1 MKSVMQHSFANV
13 PNVEIPRSSFDRSFA
28 HKTTFDA
35 GYLVPILLDEA
46 LPGDSVNYSIDAF
59 ARLATPINPI
69 MDNMKLDYHFW
80 SVPLRTIWDNFVKM
94 MGEQENPSDS
104 IDYVTPK
111 LAIAAPPASESLND
125 YFGLPTT
132 AISAPHSLFHRAYAR
147 IWNQWYR
154 DENLQDSVP
163 EPHDDGPD
171 SDSDFELLRRG
182 KRKDYFTS
190 CLPWPQKQDSPVLL
204 PLGER
209 ADVKGIGVANNTGYV
224 GGGFPIY
231 QTGETGTVLYDPAK
245 PIDTAGGGIG
255 YIEGDGTGFPNIYA
269 DLSTATAAS
278 INELRQAFQVQ
289 RLLERDARGGTRY
302 TELVRSHFGVTS
314 PDARLQRPE
323 YLGGGTANLIISPIA
338 QTSQTDTTPQA
349 NLSAIGTSSASGIGF
364 TKSFTEHC
372 VIIGLVSARADLTYQ
387 QGLPRM
393 FTRSSR
399 YDFFWPTLAHLGEQ
413 AVLNSEIYFQA
424 AAADDEVFGYQERF
438 AEYRFKN
445 SMITGKFRSTDAAT
459 LDSWHLSQEF
469 TSLPLLNDTF
479 IQDDP
484 PVDRVIAVPA
494 EPHFIFDSFQSMR
507 CARPMPLY
515 GVPGL
520 IDHF

>member
-1 MKSVMQHSFANV
+1 MTHSFSKV
-13 PNVEIPRSSFDRSFA
+13 PDVDIPRSSFDRSFS

-35 GYLVPILLDEA
+35 GYLVPILVDEA
-46 LPGDSVNYSIDAF
+46 LPGDSITYNINAF

-80 SVPLRTIWDNFVKM
+80 AVPIRTIWDNFVKM
-94 MGEQENPSDS
+94 MGEQENPGDT

-111 LAIAAPPASESLND
+111 LSIAAPPDAETLND
-125 YFGLPTT
+125 YFGLPTE
-132 AISAPHSLFHRAYAR
+132 AVSAPHSLFHRAYAR
-147 IWNQWYR
+147 IFNQWYR

-163 EPHDDGPD
+163 EPHGDGPD
-171 SDSDFELLRRG
+171 SDSDFVLLRRG

-190 CLPWPQKQDSPVLL
+190 ALPWPQKQDSPVTL
-204 PLGER
+204 PLGET
-209 ADVKGIGVANNTGYV
+209 APVVGIGPLNQTYNAVAVNVY
-224 GGGFPIY
+224 
-231 QTGETGTVLYDPAK
+231 ETGQSGSTAYSSVKAL
-245 PIDTAGGGIG
+245 DTAGGGTW
-255 YIEGDGTGFPNIYA
+255 YATEDPDNTGFPGIYA
-269 DLSTATAAS
+269 NLNEATAAS

-302 TELVRSHFGVTS
+302 QELVRSHFGVTS
-314 PDARLQRPE
+314 PDQRLQRPE
-323 YLGGGTANLIISPIA
+323 YLGGGSANLIVSPIA
-338 QTSQTDTTPQA
+338 QTSQTDAAGTPQA
-349 NLSAIGTSSASGIGF
+349 NLAAVGTSSANGIGF

-372 VIIGLVSARADLTYQ
+372 LIIGLVSARADLTYQ

-399 YDFFWPTLAHLGEQ
+399 YDFYWPTLAHLGEQ
-413 AVLNSEIYFQA
+413 AVLNGEIYFQA
-424 AAADDEVFGYQERF
+424 DPADDEVFGYQERF
-438 AEYRFKN
+438 AEYRYKN
-445 SMITGKFRSTDAAT
+445 SMITGKFRSTDPQT
-459 LDSWHLSQEF
+459 LDSWHLAQEF
-469 TSLPLLNDTF
+469 TTLPALNDAF

-484 PVDRVIAVPA
+484 PVDRVIAVED